1 MPPGTHHKY
10 WEKNKVLPAA
20 ILSGTDTMA
29 RGGRYSNTEKAA
41 ITLLSL
47 GKDVA
52 SEVLQ
57 HLSEQEVKRISRAFM
72 AVSEVDRETQ
82 FEVANE
88 FRTMINAGNKVLV
101 DGREFAKDVIAEA
114 FGETAGEGLLEY
126 ITGARKEPI
135 SQIIQDVPEKIL
147 NSFIAAEHPQTV
159 SFLMTKMNPDQAA
172 AVLQTMPEEAQTD
185 ILIRIANLN
194 NVKADVVDEVR
205 EVLRA
210 QLRGSGANEEE
221 VVGPKSA
228 ADILNF
234 VDRTNEERILTEI
247 EEMYPDMAEQIR
259 NLMFTFEDC
268 KKIDDKGIQTVLK
281 EVPRDQLVLSLKT
294 ASDEL
299 KDLLFRNVSQRAAQ
313 MIQEDLEALGPVKLK
328 DVEKAQQGIVDIVR
342 RLEAEGK
349 IVIGGSGADEM
360 LV

>member
-1 MPPGTHHKY
+1 MPR
-10 WEKNKVLPAA
+10 NFNS
-20 ILSGTDTMA
+20 I
-29 RGGRYSNTEKAA
+29 EKAA
-41 ITLLSL
+41 LILLTL
-47 GKDVA
+47 GKEIA

-57 HLSEQEVKRISRAFM
+57 HLNEQEIKRISRAFM

-82 FEVANE
+82 MMVTRE
-88 FRTMINAGNKVLV
+88 FRTMMKAGNTLLV
-101 DGREFAKDVIAEA
+101 DGREFAKDVIAQA
-114 FGETAGEGLLEY
+114 FGDQEGQGLLEY
-126 ITGARKEPI
+126 ITGSRKEPI
-135 SQIIQDVPEKIL
+135 SAILADVPEKIL
-147 NSFIAAEHPQTV
+147 HDFIAAEHPQTV
-159 SFLMTKMNPDQAA
+159 SFLLTKMNPDQAA
-172 AVLQTMPEEAQTD
+172 GTLQSLAEDMQTD
-185 ILIRIANLN
+185 VLIRIANLN
-194 NVKADVVDEVR
+194 TVNGDVVDEVR

-210 QLRGSGANEEE
+210 QLRSSGSTEEE
-221 VVGPKSA
+221 VIGAKSA

-259 NLMFTFEDC
+259 NLMFTFEDVR
-268 KKIDDKGIQTVLK
+268 KIDDRGIQTVLK
-281 EVPRDQLVLSLKT
+281 EVARDQLVIALKT
-294 ASDEL
+294 ASPEL

-349 IVIGGSGADEM
+349 IVVGGAGGEEM